1 MKVTIKSNRCIILKK
16 IFFLIFTTFTILSS
30 FSQKKIE
37 LKGIVLD
44 EFENPIAYAAI
55 GIPSKQIGTATNDDG
70 AFSLKI
76 GQENIKD
83 ILEVST
89 IGFKTYK
96 IKIEDYINNKQLKI
110 VLIEEV
116 VSLAAI
122 TLEKTNSIVK
132 KALKKVKKNTLSDK
146 HQINMLYRRSSVEN
160 NKTRFLVEH
169 YLNILDYGPSD
180 NRFDEIGIAE
190 SRKSAD
196 YRFAFKKQ
204 PIHAVYIMGQINP
217 LRQRIYES
225 DYTWERDGDTSY
237 DGEDVLIIRG
247 TKKNQKGNKKENF
260 IKLYIGMD
268 TYSVYKIDVSRFG
281 NEFSNLKAFYIYKK
295 NNLGKIV
302 LSYHNREAKFRTPIS
317 EQKRKLLKLKTRF
330 VQSSYRHEGIV
341 LNIETDKKKFNVKN
355 TLYNKKDIGDY
366 EVEYNS
372 VFWKT
377 IALPPKTKFYKKSI
391 KELESIYGV
400 SLEEQF
406 KSVNK

>member
-1 MKVTIKSNRCIILKK
+1 MKTNNINIKSNQLKK
-16 IFFLIFTTFTILSS
+16 ILLLLFICLNISTS
-30 FSQKKIE
+30 FSQQKVE
-37 LKGIVLD
+37 LKGVVLD

-76 GQENIKD
+76 SSENIKD

-96 IKIEDYINNKQLKI
+96 IKIEDYINNNVLKI

-132 KALKKVKKNTLSDK
+132 KALKKVKNNTLSSK

-160 NKTRFLVEH
+160 GKTRFMVEH

-225 DYTWERDGDTSY
+225 DYNWERDGDTSY
-237 DGEDVLIIRG
+237 DGEDILIIRG
-247 TKKNQKGNKKENF
+247 TKKDQKANKKENF

-268 TYSVYKIDVSRFG
+268 TYSVYKIDVSRYG

-295 NNLGKIV
+295 DNDGQLV

-341 LNIETDKKKFNVKN
+341 LNIESDKKKFNIQN
-355 TLYNKKDIGDY
+355 TLYDKKDIGDY
-366 EVEYNS
+366 DIKYNPI
-372 VFWKT
+372 FWKN
-377 IALPPKTKFYKKSI
+377 IALPPATKFYKKSV

-400 SLEEQF
+400 SLEDQF